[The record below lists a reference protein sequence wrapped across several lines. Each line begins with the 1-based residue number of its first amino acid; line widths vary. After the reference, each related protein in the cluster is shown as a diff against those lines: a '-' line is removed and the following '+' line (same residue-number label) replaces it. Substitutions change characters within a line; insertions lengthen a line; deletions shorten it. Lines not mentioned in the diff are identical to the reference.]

1 MEQVNEI
8 NKALYKE
15 KPLAIFVSA
24 DKATLTYTCFIKE
37 VYQLYFCIPHSDI
50 GDAKFG
56 TSMPAQQLIRWLI
69 IPSKNHETQSQ

>member
-1 MEQVNEI
+1 MEQNEI
-8 NKALYKE
+8 KKALYRE

-56 TSMPAQQLIRWLI
+56 TSMPAQQLIRWLV
-69 IPSKNHETQSQ
+69 IPSKNTETLTQ

>member
-1 MEQVNEI
+1 MTDLNEI
-8 NKALYKE
+8 KKALYKE

-56 TSMPAQQLIRWLI
+56 FNACTTINKMVSYPIEKR
-69 IPSKNHETQSQ
+69 